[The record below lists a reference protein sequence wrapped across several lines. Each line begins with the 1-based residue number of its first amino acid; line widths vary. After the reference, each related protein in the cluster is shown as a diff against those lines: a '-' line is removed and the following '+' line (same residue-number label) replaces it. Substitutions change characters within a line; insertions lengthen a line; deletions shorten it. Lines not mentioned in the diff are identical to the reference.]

1 MGKSL
6 KQIYVLL
13 RGRIGN
19 QLFIYS
25 CARELQFKS
34 GDNTEIIIDD
44 SEVLHFNW
52 ENSLI
57 HYDLPNVRYVHN
69 RKNLHNPKWI
79 LMYIALKVAIRLTSC
94 GKNYEKKYKRE
105 QFLRSILNFMGI
117 MLCENG
123 FLNFK
128 VGKRKKYLISG
139 YFQSKKYFT
148 STNEDLKNRFALK
161 NAINDYPNIEQ
172 LRTNNS
178 VCISVKIEHN
188 IGSSL
193 YAVCGKEYWQE
204 AIDYV
209 ISKVD
214 NPLFFICS
222 DNVEYVKEHLI
233 DCSKY
238 RVIFQDKSQPVHL
251 TLAAMGQCKHFII
264 GNTSYGWWAQY
275 LSDNPHKIVVA
286 PNQWMLVKMP
296 IDIYENHWH
305 LIDVKKYLGNKGL

>member
-6 KQIYVLL
+6 KQIYVFL

-25 CARELQFKS
+25 CARELQLKS
-34 GDNTEIIIDD
+34 GNDTEIIIDD

-52 ENSLI
+52 ENSLA
-57 HYDLPNVRYVHN
+57 HYDLPNVRYVHD
-69 RKNLHNPKWI
+69 RKKLHSLKWI
-79 LMYIALKVAIRLTSC
+79 LKYIALKVAIRLTSC
-94 GKNYEKKYKRE
+94 GNNYEKKFRREKR
-105 QFLRSILNFMGI
+105 LRPMLNFIGI

-123 FLNFK
+123 FIDFQTN
-128 VGKRKKYLISG
+128 RRNYYLISG

-148 STNEDLKNRFALK
+148 SANEDLRNRFGLK
-161 NAINDYPNIEQ
+161 NSIDDYPSIDK
-172 LRTNNS
+172 LRENNS

-193 YAVCGKEYWQE
+193 YAVCGKEYWEE
-204 AIDYV
+204 AIDYI
-209 ISKVD
+209 ISKID

-233 DCSKY
+233 DCSKH
-238 RVIFQDKSQPVHL
+238 RVIFQDKTQPVHK

-275 LSDNPHKIVVA
+275 LSDYPQKIVVA
-286 PNQWMLVKMP
+286 PNQWMLVRMP
-296 IDIYENHWH
+296 IDIYEDHWH
-305 LIDVKKYLGNKGL
+305 LIDVKKYLGDKAI